1 MHYFLF
7 HIIFIFFSF
16 FTALSASSKEISMFK
31 FDQIYYFSIT
41 EFCEANDY
49 NYIKYDDKSKI
60 EILFPEHR
68 ATFSLNSSFFKLDDN
83 TAHMAQKVK
92 YENDLFYFPINS
104 FNSISSLLDI
114 KKLKPNID
122 FSKLIIEEQS
132 NILSYN
138 ISESN
143 NTVLFTIQINTDF
156 ISSDI
161 SCVIIDENKFHISL
175 EKGMVDIGFE
185 KNDLLDNLLSV
196 DFTQMENAA
205 LIDLNINRKIN
216 DYSYKIFKSKVEFN
230 VLLKQI
236 SYQSFSENLD
246 QLDQSTINTII
257 IDAGHGGK
265 DPGAIG
271 YHNIKEKNIVL
282 DIANELGKYIKSKM
296 PNVNIVFTRETDI
309 FLGLK
314 NRTNIANKN
323 KGQLFISIHA
333 NSSSAKSARGYEI
346 YLLKPSSID
355 EAIDVAIRE
364 NASILFE
371 DNVDQYESN
380 KIIAS
385 LSQNTYLK
393 ESEKLAVYIQNG
405 IKKELP
411 KTRNRGIKQ
420 AGFHVLIGA
429 SMPNLLLEVGFL
441 TNKSE
446 AQLLNKSSY
455 RKEFAKG
462 IYNGIEQYVKNYEQ
476 TYLENRSAP

>member
-1 MHYFLF
+1 LGT
-7 HIIFIFFSF
+7 IIF
-16 FTALSASSKEISMFK
+16 AAPQEINVFK
-31 FDQIYYFSIT
+31 FDQVYYFSVQ
-41 EFCEANDY
+41 EFCEANGY

-60 EILFPEHR
+60 EILFPKHR
-68 ATFSLNSSFFKLDDN
+68 ATFSLNSSFFKLDNN
-83 TAHMAQKVK
+83 TTHMAQKVK
-92 YENDLFYFPINS
+92 YENDLFYLPINS

-114 KKLKPNID
+114 KKLKSNID
-122 FSKLIIEEQS
+122 FSKLIIAEPS

-138 ISESN
+138 ISEVNS
-143 NTVLFTIQINTDF
+143 TVLFTIQTNTEF
-156 ISSDI
+156 IRSDI
-161 SCVIIDENKFHISL
+161 FCVIIDENKFHISL
-175 EKGMVDIGFE
+175 GKGKIDNQFEENDI
-185 KNDLLDNLLSV
+185 LDNLLSV
-196 DFTQMENAA
+196 AFTQTENAA

-216 DYSYKIFKSKVEFN
+216 DYSYKIFQNKVEFN
-230 VLLKQI
+230 ILLKQA
-236 SYQSFSENLD
+236 SYQLFSANLA

-282 DIANELGKYIKSKM
+282 DIANELGKYIHSKM
-296 PNVNIVFTRETDI
+296 PNINIIFTRETDV

-346 YLLKPSSID
+346 YLLKPSSIG

-364 NASILFE
+364 NSSILFE

-380 KIIAS
+380 QIIAS

-393 ESEKLAVYIQNG
+393 ESEKLAIYIQNG

-429 SMPNLLLEVGFL
+429 SMPNLLLEVGFV

-476 TYLENRSAP
+476 TYLENRSGP